1 MMSVGFNAKLPENNI
16 HKIQMKLKFGKLAIH
31 AIIIGLLVAILV
43 LVVQGSKSGYE
54 PSPLVVNAGPA
65 ARQTNGDIFAQSD
78 RLDCVPGPSETAD
91 YYTVGLTPGGLC
103 GGSAMVR
110 DQMRDYTIADGIG
123 GSLLEK

>member
-1 MMSVGFNAKLPENNI
+1 M
-16 HKIQMKLKFGKLAIH
+16 KIKFGKMFIH
-31 AIIIGLLVAILV
+31 AVIVGLLVAILV
-43 LVVQGSKSGYE
+43 LVIQGGKSGYE

-65 ARQTNGDIFAQSD
+65 ARQTNGDIFALKD
-78 RLDCVPGPSETAD
+78 RVDCVPGPSESSD

-110 DQMRDYTIADGIG
+110 DQMRDYTIADGVG